1 MRTAR
6 GRTRTRTMTVAA
18 GLAAAAALAGGCGA
32 KNTAWEAAPPPA
44 GAGASGDASALAALV
59 ADGDAAWQHRT
70 DEAQIR
76 AAIAKYEEAVAKGAD
91 WHAYEKLSHA
101 YYFLADGTL
110 RFQPE
115 KKEEFLATFEKGLT
129 VAAHGMLA
137 ASAEFAAKVLKAG
150 EKPEDNLTLLPTD
163 AIGLMYWYA
172 TNLGKWAV
180 EKGFTTVLGRKD
192 EIKKYSERVLSI
204 DEKWF
209 FGAAHRYFGSFYA
222 KAPAFAGGDMEK
234 SKEHFDKAIEI
245 GPNYVATYVLIAE
258 FYMTKQGDREGFEK
272 YLKHVLDTPDDVL
285 PDYVAETKVEKRKAK
300 ALMDKIDELF

>member
-1 MRTAR
+1 MSKSIGTDAVRI
-6 GRTRTRTMTVAA
+6 
-18 GLAAAAALAGGCGA
+18 GLVLALATAGAVGAGCGA
-32 KNTAWEAAPPPA
+32 KHTAWEGGPPA
-44 GAGASGDASALAALV
+44 TAVAGADASAVAALV
-59 ADGDAAWQHRT
+59 AAG
-70 DEAQIR
+70 DEAWKQRSDEAKIR
-76 AAIAKYEEAVAKGAD
+76 EAIGKWEEAIARGAD
-91 WHAYEKLSHA
+91 WHAYERLSHG

-115 KKEEFLATFEKGLT
+115 KKDEYLATYEKGLT
-129 VAAHGMLA
+129 VAAKGMMS
-137 ASAEFAAKVLKAG
+137 ASAEFAAKVRAG
-150 EKPEDNLTLLPTD
+150 DKPEDNLTLLPPE

-192 EIKKYSERVLSI
+192 EIRKYSDRVLSI

-245 GPNYVATYVLIAE
+245 GPNYLATYVLIAE
-258 FYMTKQGDREGFEK
+258 FYMTKQGDRDGFDK
-272 YLKHVLDTPDDVL
+272 YLKHVLDTPEDVI
-285 PDYVAETKVEKRKAK
+285 PEYIPEARVEKRKAK
-300 ALMDKIDELF
+300 ALMDKADELF